1 MTIFLDEDAVS
12 RLLTMQTALSAVEEV
27 FAAQGRNEVVNIP
40 RIRTKVKGGILRIT
54 AGVLNYRGYY
64 GVKISSTTAFGTNA
78 GRLFLLYNDKDGA
91 LCAAIQVFGLGMFR
105 TGAASGI
112 ATKYLALPDASR
124 LGVIGSGRQAQTQ
137 VEAVCAVRPIRE
149 VSVYSRGAENRV
161 AFCEE
166 LQSRLPGVS
175 LRPVASAE
183 LATRGAQVLITAT
196 TATAPVVMGDWIAA
210 GTHINAVGA
219 NLEHRRELDSE
230 VVRKAAKIVTDD
242 LEQVRYEATDLAV
255 PVIEGILD
263 WDDVRSLGAV
273 VAGLEEG
280 RRTTDDITI
289 FKSLGVAIEDVA
301 LAARAYEAAV
311 AQGVGVQ
318 LPNLA
323 G

>member
-1 MTIFLDEDAVS
+1 MTIFLDEDAIAG
-12 RLLTMQTALSAVEEV
+12 LLTMQTALSAVEEV

-40 RIRTKVKGGILRIT
+40 RIRTPVKGGILRIT

-64 GVKISSTTAFGTNA
+64 GVKISSTTSFGKNA
-78 GRLFLLYNDKDGA
+78 GRLFFLYREEDGA

-112 ATKYLALPDASR
+112 ATKYLAVPDASR

-137 VEAVCAVRPIRE
+137 VEAICAVRPITE
-149 VSVYSRGAENRV
+149 VSVYSRSAEKRD

-166 LQSRLPGVS
+166 LRARLPGVA

-183 LATRGAQVLITAT
+183 QATRGAQVVITAT
-196 TATAPVVMGDWIAA
+196 TATSPVLLGDWLAP
-210 GTHINAVGA
+210 GTHINAIGA
-219 NLEHRRELDSE
+219 NFEHRRELDSE
-230 VVRKAAKIVTDD
+230 VVRRAAKIVTDD
-242 LEQVRYEATDLAV
+242 LEQVRYEASDLAF
-255 PVIEGILD
+255 PVAEGILT

-273 VAGLEEG
+273 VAGVETG
-280 RRTTDDITI
+280 RRSGEDITI

-311 AQGVGVQ
+311 EQGVGVE
-318 LPNLA
+318 LPDLA